1 MKRAV
6 TFSGQMPNDEEGDD
20 GSTVDSASQ
29 AARII
34 ASLEAKKLATD
45 IAHTVGAAGFAELLA
60 QLLLDYVYVSGRP
73 GGAWWHANGAGVWKE
88 ADDAPQGLVADASK
102 ALEAYI
108 RGKLTDRL
116 DRIDSLLAPKLTKEL
131 GIVVRRRLLQV
142 VKDHLALRRRLENDL
157 VFQGEVLSK
166 LQQLLA
172 DADFHSHH
180 GQVNHFARKDAV
192 FLVDAARCRLEP
204 IRERRAILELKLVL
218 AGPSMEPTEPAE
230 AWIAPNWE
238 RWAVAMQIL
247 GFALISG
254 ARPRLHRVQEDV
266 ELPRIIQIVGNRD
279 SSFGASLATAFGS
292 YAAVVDVGRRS
303 PPPRKQLLGKRLILI
318 HGTNGE
324 ESLCSPSLI
333 RGILKATSG
342 NKAWPVIV
350 VSSTDR
356 TPLAVKGQTVVYL
369 DLREIS
375 AGPTVR
381 QLQSL
386 LLRGFRSL
394 GEPGPEFETR
404 PTPRLEFTVQEAV
417 QEVVQAVV
425 EASGVESCRPLT
437 VGSCGGAMVERE
449 RVSAL
454 VERLEER
461 AKELGFLS
469 LTIRHNVV
477 VSCLKAMGFSTSNS
491 TNRRFWWFRNA
502 ANETPGDGDGGDTRD
517 RGLTTV
523 QLAFSVCGN
532 QGKGLDIV

>member
-1 MKRAV
+1 M
-6 TFSGQMPNDEEGDD
+6 
-20 GSTVDSASQ
+20 
-29 AARII
+29 
-34 ASLEAKKLATD
+34 
-45 IAHTVGAAGFAELLA
+45 
-60 QLLLDYVYVSGRP
+60 
-73 GGAWWHANGAGVWKE
+73 
-88 ADDAPQGLVADASK
+88 
-102 ALEAYI
+102 
-108 RGKLTDRL
+108 
-116 DRIDSLLAPKLTKEL
+116 
-131 GIVVRRRLLQV
+131 
-142 VKDHLALRRRLENDL
+142 
-157 VFQGEVLSK
+157 
-166 LQQLLA
+166 
-172 DADFHSHH
+172 
-180 GQVNHFARKDAV
+180 
-192 FLVDAARCRLEP
+192 
-204 IRERRAILELKLVL
+204 
-218 AGPSMEPTEPAE
+218 
-230 AWIAPNWE
+230 
-238 RWAVAMQIL
+238 
-247 GFALISG
+247 
-254 ARPRLHRVQEDV
+254 
-266 ELPRIIQIVGNRD
+266 
-279 SSFGASLATAFGS
+279 
-292 YAAVVDVGRRS
+292 
-303 PPPRKQLLGKRLILI
+303 
-318 HGTNGE
+318 
-324 ESLCSPSLI
+324 
-333 RGILKATSG
+333 
-342 NKAWPVIV
+342 